1 MSLYRTTRG
10 RKHVVMVLKKY
21 QNPKGGL
28 NQAGR
33 DYFKRKE
40 GSNLKAP
47 VKSGTNPRRIS
58 FAARFAGMKGPMKD
72 SKGRPT
78 RKALALK
85 AWGFRNESS
94 ARNFA
99 NRHKKT

>member
-1 MSLYRTTRG
+1 M
-10 RKHVVMVLKKY
+10 RKAFK
-21 QNPKGGL
+21 NPKGGL
-28 NQAGR
+28 SEAGR
-33 DYFKRKE
+33 KHFNRTT

-47 VKSGTNPRRIS
+47 VKKGTNPRRIS
-58 FAARFAGMKGPMKD
+58 FAARFSGMKGPMKD

-85 AWGFRNESS
+85 AWGFGSVEA

>member
-1 MSLYRTTRG
+1 
-10 RKHVVMVLKKY
+10 MVAKKF

-28 NQAGR
+28 NEAGR
-33 DYFKRKE
+33 KHFEAKE
-40 GSNLKAP
+40 GGNLKAP
-47 VKSGTNPRRIS
+47 VKTGTNPRRVS

-72 SKGRPT
+72 EKGRPT

-85 AWGFRNESS
+85 AWGFGSIEA

-99 NRHKKT
+99 QRNKKG